1 MYIPVNED
9 IALLTLTELSQ
20 LGRYRWIVPVVA
32 QLSEFGGA
40 KFVTLL
46 NRLRLPRDTLVRTL
60 EAGIDAGWIMR
71 NPGYG
76 HPLRPEYVL
85 TPDGGRLSLV
95 CRAITA
101 TQARLELPPDAL
113 NRWSLPIVRL
123 LADGIHRFN
132 QLSRGIPDATPRAL
146 TLNLKSMLG
155 HRLIDRNLADGFPPR
170 VDYRLSARGQTLAG
184 AIAATGRYQ

>member
-1 MYIPVNED
+1 MYFLVNED

-32 QLSEFGGA
+32 HLSEAGGA
-40 KFVTLL
+40 KFVTML
-46 NRLRLPRDTLVRTL
+46 NRLGLPRDTLARTL
-60 EAGIDAGWIMR
+60 HVGIEAGWIMR

-85 TPDGGRLSLV
+85 TPDGDRMSLA
-95 CRAITA
+95 CRAIVA
-101 TQARLELPPDAL
+101 TQMRLDLPPDAL

-123 LADGIHRFN
+123 IAGGTHRFN
-132 QLSRGIPDATPRAL
+132 DLSRGMPAATPRAL

-155 HRLIDRNLADGFPPR
+155 HRLLGRDVTTQFPPK
-170 VDYRLSARGQTLAG
+170 VAYKLTERGQQLARAVAG
-184 AIAATGRYQ
+184 

>member
-1 MYIPVNED
+1 MYFLVNED

-32 QLSEFGGA
+32 HLSEAGGA
-40 KFVTLL
+40 KFVTML
-46 NRLRLPRDTLVRTL
+46 NRLCLPRDTLVRTL
-60 EAGIDAGWIMR
+60 QAGIDAGWIMR

-85 TPDGGRLSLV
+85 TPEGDRMGLA
-95 CRAITA
+95 CRAITT
-101 TQARLELPPDAL
+101 TQARLALPPDAL

-123 LADGIHRFN
+123 IAGGTHRFN
-132 QLSRGIPDATPRAL
+132 DLSRGMPAATPRAL

-155 HRLIDRNLADGFPPR
+155 HRLIGREITAQFPPK
-170 VDYRLSARGQTLAG
+170 VDYVLTSRGQRLAQ
-184 AIAATGRYQ
+184 AIAN